1 MAMPVS
7 PLTVLPLAFQA
18 RRVPDK
24 PAVIDDRPDGTRIVW
39 TYAELD
45 RQANRLAHVLRDLGV
60 QAGDKV
66 VWCGPNSPGVVRA
79 IHARAKVGCTA
90 VPLNYRLAPEE
101 AAYVVDDSDAV
112 VVYVDAEYAA
122 LLAAIRP
129 SIPNVRAIVVFG
141 GAHLPGMLDGDALIA
156 AATDAE
162 PPPPSR
168 LDAPPSMLYTSGTTG
183 RPKGAV
189 RAPTDLEAIRPLLE
203 LFGHSADDVYITTGP
218 LYHSGPGGYLGIA
231 HLLGNTAVLQRRF
244 DPEDWLRLVATY
256 RVTMTFAAPTPI
268 RMVCNLPAAVKAKYD
283 RTSMR
288 RMIANAAPWSMALKE
303 AYMVDFGEDSLWE
316 VYGSTELGVDT
327 ALAPEDQRRKP
338 GSCGRAVPGVEI
350 RLYGDD
356 GREIVEPHVPGEI
369 FVRSASAFVAYYK
382 VDDTYQT
389 GQRGEFISVGDVGYR
404 DEEGYYYICDRKTDM
419 IISGG
424 MNIYPA
430 EVEGALERH
439 PAVIEAAVFGIPSEE
454 WGESVHAVVVA
465 RPAASLGAD
474 EIMAFARGHLANYK
488 VPRSVS
494 FASELPRT
502 GSGKLLK
509 RQLREPFWAGR
520 RTRVG

>member
-1 MAMPVS
+1 VIVA
-7 PLTVLPLAFQA
+7 PLPILPLPFQA

-24 PAVIDDRPDGTRIVW
+24 PAVVDDRPDGMRTIW
-39 TYAELD
+39 TFAELN

-60 QAGDKV
+60 EAGDKV

-79 IHARAKVGCTA
+79 MHARAKVGFTA

-101 AAYVVDDSDAV
+101 AAYIVDDSDAV
-112 VVYVDAEYAA
+112 VAYVDAEHAPMF
-122 LLAAIRP
+122 AAIRP
-129 SIPNVRAIVVFG
+129 SIPKVRAIVVFG
-141 GAHLPGMLDGDALIA
+141 GDPPGGMLDGDALVA
-156 AATDAE
+156 VARDAE

-168 LDAPPSMLYTSGTTG
+168 LDLPTSMLYTSGTTG

-189 RAPTDLEAIRPLLE
+189 RAPGNPEDLRPLLE
-203 LFGHSADDVYITTGP
+203 LIGHTADDVYITTGP

-244 DPEDWLRLVATY
+244 DPEDWLRLVQAY
-256 RVTMTFAAPTPI
+256 RVSVTFSAPAPI
-268 RMVCNLPAAVKAKYD
+268 RLVCALPAEVKAKYD
-283 RTSMR
+283 RSSMR

-303 AYMVDFGEDSLWE
+303 AYMADFGEDSLWE

-327 ALAPEDQRRKP
+327 ALAPADQRRKP
-338 GSCGRAVPGVEI
+338 GSCGRVVPGVEI
-350 RLYGDD
+350 RLYDD
-356 GREIVEPHVPGEI
+356 EGREIAEPGVPGEV
-369 FVRSASAFVAYYK
+369 FVRTAGALVGYYK
-382 VDDTYQT
+382 ADDKFRAARRDD
-389 GQRGEFISVGDVGYR
+389 GFISVADVAYR
-404 DEEGYYYICDRKTDM
+404 DEEGFYYICDRKTDM

-430 EVEGALERH
+430 EIEGALERH
-439 PAVIEAAVFGIPSEE
+439 PDVLDVAVFGIPSEE
-454 WGESVHAVVVA
+454 WGESVHAVVVP
-465 RPAASLGAD
+465 RPGAELTTAD
-474 EIMAFARGHLANYK
+474 VIAFARGHLAGYK

-494 FASELPRT
+494 FAAELPRT
-502 GSGKLLK
+502 GSGKILR